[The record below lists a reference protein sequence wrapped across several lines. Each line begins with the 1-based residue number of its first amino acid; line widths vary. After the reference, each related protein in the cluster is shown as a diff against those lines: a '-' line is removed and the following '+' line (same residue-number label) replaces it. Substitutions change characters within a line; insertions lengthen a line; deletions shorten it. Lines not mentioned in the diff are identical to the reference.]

1 MNSSIMTVI
10 IPRNIY
16 KTSLILFFIGLFGY
30 AFNFLFNALL
40 AKHINSILF
49 GEFSVAFRTLNL
61 VSVVMLMGSL
71 GGTKRFYSQ
80 YIKQGMLK
88 KASRYIAWNIRLFL
102 LASCFLFFVLLLFTI
117 VIFWLH
123 LIHVRDIREYHLVV
137 HFLWLAPIN
146 AVALLIS
153 AYLICDRD
161 IYLGTFFD
169 ASGFYLFG
177 IAILGLTIYGLHAT
191 LHREMLLIFVLCIL
205 IFMVLIELFILINR
219 IPVLLRS
226 GFASVF
232 NGRGRNLFSTRWWV
246 VSKRLILNQIIY
258 FLIRSADLFLL
269 AIISPDKKIVG
280 YYAAALTMVGVFQ
293 VTQTSLFQL
302 PTSFFSALLMHQS
315 DRPRLQSLIN
325 KANLTNIMLHGLLV
339 IGMWVGSE
347 KLLSLFG
354 AEFVAI
360 KTPLLILLG
369 GVMISVITAPAA
381 RLLAYSGNE
390 LRLVYITIIEM
401 VIMLF
406 GGWWLIA
413 SYGAIGAAWAVVLT
427 SLFRAIVSVYYVRK
441 QLGICSAILI

>member
-1 MNSSIMTVI
+1 MAVT

-16 KTSLILFFIGLFGY
+16 KSSLILFFIGLFGY

-40 AKHINSILF
+40 ASHINSILF
-49 GEFSVAFRTLNL
+49 GEFSVAFRVLNL
-61 VSVVMLMGSL
+61 VSVGMLLGSL

-80 YIKQGMLK
+80 YIKHNMLK

-102 LASCFLFFVLLLFTI
+102 MTSFFLFFMLLLFTI
-117 VIFWLH
+117 VVFWLH
-123 LIHVRDIREYHLVV
+123 LFHVRDIREYHLVV

-161 IYLGTFFD
+161 VYLGTFFD

-177 IAILGLTIYGLHAT
+177 LAILCLVIYVIHAS

-205 IFMVLIELFILINR
+205 IFMVWIELLILMNR
-219 IPVLLRS
+219 IPALLRS
-226 GFASVF
+226 GFASIF

-269 AIISPDKKIVG
+269 AILSPDKKIVG

-302 PTSFFSALLMHQS
+302 PTSFFSALLIHKS
-315 DRPRLQSLIN
+315 DRPRLQALIN
-325 KANLTNIMLHGLLV
+325 KANLTNIVLHGLLV
-339 IGMWVGSE
+339 IGLWIGSE
-347 KLLSLFG
+347 KLLFLFG
-354 AEFVAI
+354 SEYVAI
-360 KTPLLILLG
+360 KTPFLILLG
-369 GVMISVITAPAA
+369 GVMISVIAAPAA

-390 LRLVYITIIEM
+390 LRLIYITIIEM

-406 GGWWLIA
+406 GGWWLIVN
-413 SYGAIGAAWAVVLT
+413 YGAIGAAWAVVLT
-427 SLFRAIVSVYYVRK
+427 SLFRSAVSVYYVRTL
-441 QLGICSAILI
+441 LGIRSAGPC